1 MIARFKNA
9 RWALL
14 VSRCFGWLGWL
25 LVLWLVAGLSW
36 RLWLWWQPLPT
47 PDAVLPP
54 APALMWPSQLDTHW
68 SRPTQAVARPQAPVQ
83 PSRLSIQ
90 LQGLFLSDEPQR
102 SVVLLRYRQRDYV
115 LSPGDELEAGL
126 VLEAIQPEALIFVR
140 DGQRESVAIDWRS
153 TGPEVIGPASDTPP
167 ARVTT
172 SRLATSQPSAPPAAR
187 PALPQA
193 AAEAVSAAPLIDEFG
208 PDFRQRLLNDPLQ
221 LMRYITL
228 VPVQQEG
235 QLYGFRLNPGSQRA
249 LFEQLGLQPGDL
261 LVSVDGQPVNNTAAM
276 MRLPQQLRDA
286 RSVDLIIER
295 EGQQRPLRLEME

>member
-9 RWALL
+9 RWALF

-36 RLWLWWQPLPT
+36 RLWLWWQPVPT
-47 PDAVLPP
+47 PEAILPP
-54 APALMWPSQLDTHW
+54 APALIWPAQLDQYW
-68 SRPTQAVARPQAPVQ
+68 LSASPSVAQPVLPIQ

-140 DGQRESVAIDWRS
+140 DGQRESVALNWRS
-153 TGPEVIGPASDTPP
+153 TGPQVIGPAAESAP
-167 ARVTT
+167 ARATT
-172 SRLATSQPSAPPAAR
+172 TRPSTSQPSAPPAAR
-187 PALPQA
+187 PALPPA
-193 AAEAVSAAPLIDEFG
+193 ATEAVSAAPLIDEFG